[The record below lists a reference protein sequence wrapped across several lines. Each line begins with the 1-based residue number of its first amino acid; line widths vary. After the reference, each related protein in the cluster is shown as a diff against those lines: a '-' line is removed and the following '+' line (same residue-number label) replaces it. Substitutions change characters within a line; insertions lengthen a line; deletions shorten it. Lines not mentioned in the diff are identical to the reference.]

1 VGWFFNVCCRSKHF
15 LTLLREG
22 PGQMAHML
30 FSWRI
35 VLASQFVLCQS
46 SSRAS
51 MVERIPVVSRIL
63 RRRQFGRL
71 ASH

>member
-1 VGWFFNVCCRSKHF
+1 
-15 LTLLREG
+15 
-22 PGQMAHML
+22 MAHML

-51 MVERIPVVSRIL
+51 RVERIPVVSRIL
-63 RRRQFGRL
+63 RRRQLGRL